1 MTELKKVVLAKAAAA
16 KEASRKLGILSTEE
30 KNKAL
35 LAMAESLWNQRTEIL
50 RANQKDIDEARR
62 NQLPESKIDRL
73 LLTEQ
78 RIGDMME
85 GLQQIASLSD
95 PVGDVLDTFNRPNGL
110 TVEKVRVP
118 FGVITIIY
126 ESRPNVTVDAA
137 GLSLKTGNAVV
148 LRGGKEALHS
158 NIALVEALK
167 AGLKTT
173 NIPLEAIQLIDRTE
187 RESVDILIQ
196 AKDLV
201 DLVIPRGGAGLI
213 QRVVANSLVPVI
225 ETGVGNCHLYID
237 QHADFDKATQITINA
252 KTQRPSVCNAIETLL
267 VHEQIANSWLPAV
280 LADLIERGVEIR
292 GCEKTQAIAQDLNI
306 HPASADDY
314 ATEFL
319 DLVLAV
325 KVVNSIEEAID
336 HIKEYGTRHS
346 EAIITENQEAAD
358 QFLAQVDAS
367 SVYHNA
373 STRFTDGFEFG
384 FGAEI
389 GISTQKL
396 HARGPMGLPELTSYK
411 YIIRGTGQIR
421 N

>member
-1 MTELKKVVLAKAAAA
+1 MTELKKVVLAKATAA

-35 LAMAESLWNQRTEIL
+35 LAMAESLWNQRAEIL
-50 RANQKDIDEARR
+50 QANQKDIEEARR
-62 NQLPESKIDRL
+62 NQLPEAKIDRL

-85 GLQQIASLSD
+85 GLQQIASLPD
-95 PVGDVLDTFNRPNGL
+95 PVGDVLDTFKRPNGL

-158 NIALVEALK
+158 NIALVDALK
-167 AGLKTT
+167 EGLKTT
-173 NIPLEAIQLIDRTE
+173 KVPLDAIQLIDRTE

-196 AKDLV
+196 AKDQV

-237 QHADFDKATQITINA
+237 QYANLDQATQITINA

-267 VHEQIANSWLPAV
+267 VHEQIAKTWLPTV
-280 LADLIERGVEIR
+280 LANLIEHGVEIR
-292 GCEKTQAIAQDLNI
+292 GCEKTQMIAKDLKI
-306 HPASADDY
+306 QPVSDDDY

-325 KVVNSIEEAID
+325 KVVDRIEEAID
-336 HIKEYGTRHS
+336 HIKQYGTRHS

-358 QFLAQVDAS
+358 QFLSQVDAS